1 MGARPPR
8 PHEPPALRSS
18 TPDPVLAYR
27 LMVRM
32 RLVEEAMARA
42 WADGLLPGEYHSGIG
57 EEGIN
62 AGVLLNLGPD
72 DALAL
77 DHRNTAPLV
86 GRGTDPTSLM
96 LEILGSDRGL
106 NRGMAGHMHVVD
118 PDVRAV
124 ADGLV
129 GASAPLAVGAALAA
143 RSRRPGSVA
152 VAFHGE
158 AALNQGVLM
167 EAYNLAVV
175 WRLPVVFV
183 CKDNRWSITT
193 RSAAVTAST
202 PRRRATAL
210 GLRAESARGDD
221 VRAVHAAAGRLVR
234 RAREGRGPGFLHV
247 TCHRPTGHFEGDP
260 VVRILRDPLGQARVL
275 LPELRQAWSAGTSV
289 GPAAR
294 GRGVAVLGARVG
306 RAALDW
312 GLGARRD
319 PVRRARSALPE
330 ATATEIEADERALVG
345 EAAGRARAAVAGR
358 PVFGRPDRPGRR

>member
-1 MGARPPR
+1 
-8 PHEPPALRSS
+8 
-18 TPDPVLAYR
+18 
-27 LMVRM
+27 MVRM
-32 RLVEEAMARA
+32 RLVEEAMTRA

-62 AGVLLNLGPD
+62 AGVLMNLGPD

-86 GRGTDPTSLM
+86 GRGTEPTSLM
-96 LEILGSDRGL
+96 LELLGSDRGL
-106 NRGMAGHMHVVD
+106 NHGMAGHMHLVD
-118 PDVRAV
+118 PDARAV

-129 GASAPLAVGAALAA
+129 GASAALAVGAALAA
-143 RSRRPGSVA
+143 RSLRPGSVA

-193 RSAAVTAST
+193 RSPAVTSST
-202 PRRRATAL
+202 PRRRAAAL
-210 GLRAESARGDD
+210 GLQVATARGQD
-221 VRAVHAAAGRLVR
+221 VRDVHAAAGRLVR
-234 RAREGRGPGFLHV
+234 RARAGRGPGFLHV
-247 TCHRPTGHFEGDP
+247 TCHRPAGHFEGDP
-260 VVRILRDPLGQARVL
+260 VVRILRDPLGQAGEL
-275 LPELRQAWSAGTSV
+275 LPELRQAYAAGSAG
-289 GPAAR
+289 GRGAR
-294 GRGVAVLGARVG
+294 VRGVAVLGARVG

-319 PVRRARSALPE
+319 PVRRARSALHE
-330 ATATEIEADERALVG
+330 ATAAAIEEAERAVVD
-345 EAAGRARAAVAGR
+345 AAAVRARAAVAGR
-358 PVFGRPDRPGRR
+358 PVFGRPGTSREGATTH